1 MGKDAGTIIIH
12 FMGLLWTKK
21 RFWELIYFKQ
31 YIWRPFLSLV
41 MVVEGG
47 GLGDHG
53 ILCTFVGDGM
63 REGEITPSQI
73 ITEGGWGLP
82 KTAKEKNLKSF

>member
-1 MGKDAGTIIIH
+1 
-12 FMGLLWTKK
+12 
-21 RFWELIYFKQ
+21 
-31 YIWRPFLSLV
+31 